1 MTHYYELRP
10 ISSEQSKTVG
20 ADVARHLEAR
30 QDLGAAVVVCDY
42 PITTL
47 SVIRKQWLHLMRI
60 IQNKRASTLNP
71 EEILRLTH
79 TIMHMQRME
88 FIAKDPTTSPDA
100 RVFFIH
106 PSELSDLPPSCYTLY
121 LCATPTSE
129 VLEVAVSNMPNNSLI
144 VNYDVGVSL
153 SALGLR
159 PKSELELNVLH
170 EWLRLEQF
178 LKQHRINPA
187 NFSAQNPTQFAALDD
202 ALDILLGSSHEFLRE
217 ANSFRQAI
225 HLAQPITTISAEQ
238 QQLFTAV
245 MRLAHRVQSLSPDSF
260 NTYLLKTFGNKDSYF
275 LRDTSYEDSIF
286 LPFICT
292 ELDLE

>member
-10 ISSEQSKTVG
+10 ISAEQSKTVG

-30 QDLGAAVVVCDY
+30 QDLGAAVVLCDF
-42 PITTL
+42 PITML

-88 FIAKDPTTSPDA
+88 FIAKDPTTTPDA
-100 RVFFIH
+100 RVFFMH
-106 PSELSDLPPSCYTLY
+106 PTEIMALPPSCYTVY
-121 LCATPTSE
+121 LCSALPNDILTQ
-129 VLEVAVSNMPNNSLI
+129 VAAHMPNNGLI

-159 PKSELELNVLH
+159 PKSELERNVLH
-170 EWLRLEQF
+170 EWQHVEQF

-187 NFSAQNPTQFAALDD
+187 NFSSQNPTQFAALDD

-217 ANSFRQAI
+217 AQ
-225 HLAQPITTISAEQ
+225 
-238 QQLFTAV
+238 
-245 MRLAHRVQSLSPDSF
+245 
-260 NTYLLKTFGNKDSYF
+260 
-275 LRDTSYEDSIF
+275 
-286 LPFICT
+286 
-292 ELDLE
+292 